1 MINLIK
7 LRTKNEIMVISK
19 ILGIIGI
26 LFIETVTATVY
37 NAVPEQTDSTPFITA
52 SGARIDKNHPE
63 LHRWVAVSQ
72 DMLKRGYKFGMRIE
86 VSGAGDL
93 DGIWEIQDVMNVRYT
108 NCIDFLVENTRKLG
122 KWDNV
127 KIKLIT

>member
-1 MINLIK
+1 
-7 LRTKNEIMVISK
+7 MVIYK
-19 ILGIIGI
+19 LLANLGIISI
-26 LFIETVTATVY
+26 LFVETVTATVY

-52 SGARIDKNHPE
+52 SGARINQQHPE

-93 DGIWEIQDVMNVRYT
+93 DGIWEIQDVMNKRYT

-122 KWDNV
+122 KWNNV
-127 KIKLIT
+127 KIKLIM

>member
-52 SGARIDKNHPE
+52 SGARINQQHPE

-122 KWDNV
+122 KWNNV

>member
-1 MINLIK
+1 
-7 LRTKNEIMVISK
+7 MVIYK
-19 ILGIIGI
+19 LLANLGIIGT
-26 LFIETVTATVY
+26 LLVETVTATVY

-52 SGARIDKNHPE
+52 SGARINQQHPE

-93 DGIWEIQDVMNVRYT
+93 DGIWEIQDVMNKRYT

-122 KWDNV
+122 KWKNV
-127 KIKLIT
+127 KVKLII